1 MQKRKRS
8 PKSLE
13 SHFDIQKRF
22 FILVQNWTII
32 YPEVIFFYHILY
44 MIYGIIFICRKPFED
59 IKLFRKLPEFFLFK
73 NFRICRKAARSNCWS
88 FRTQG
93 VKALKAL
100 VETNQLE
107 PRRTIGEI
115 FLALDQRVFA
125 GKEDLIESLTNL
137 ALQAD
142 DEKLKL
148 SAIETLI
155 SESERGNSKYKEKI
169 FKSLIELCENV
180 KQESRP
186 VISGSLCFS

>member
-1 MQKRKRS
+1 M
-8 PKSLE
+8 
-13 SHFDIQKRF
+13 
-22 FILVQNWTII
+22 
-32 YPEVIFFYHILY
+32 IF
-44 MIYGIIFICRKPFED
+44 
-59 IKLFRKLPEFFLFK
+59 

-115 FLALDQRVFA
+115 FLAVDQRVFA

-155 SESERGNSKYKEKI
+155 SESERGNSNYKEKI
-169 FKSLIELCENV
+169 FKSLIELCQNI

-186 VISGSLCFS
+186 VISGSLRFLNFCHQNSIFILI

>member
-1 MQKRKRS
+1 M
-8 PKSLE
+8 
-13 SHFDIQKRF
+13 
-22 FILVQNWTII
+22 
-32 YPEVIFFYHILY
+32 
-44 MIYGIIFICRKPFED
+44 
-59 IKLFRKLPEFFLFK
+59 
-73 NFRICRKAARSNCWS
+73 
-88 FRTQG
+88 
-93 VKALKAL
+93 KAL

-155 SESERGNSKYKEKI
+155 SESERGNSNYKEKI
-169 FKSLIELCENV
+169 FKSLIELCENI

-186 VISGSLCFS
+186 VISGSLRFLNFCY